1 MELRIGVIT
10 GSTRGGNRGAAIGDA
25 VLAALAGRPDI
36 EIADLRVADFDL
48 ALLADPVL
56 PAHADGRY
64 ADPATARWA
73 AAVAPCEAF
82 IFVTPEYNAA
92 PPAAMKNAV
101 DLLWAEWRAK
111 PVGFV
116 GYAFNGAVRAISH
129 WRDITANL
137 GMRVVQPAV
146 TVNLATDYPDGGSF
160 TPAGDFAERL
170 HGLVDALLAE
180 RG

>member
-25 VLAALAGRPDI
+25 VVAALAGRADV
-36 EIADLRVADFDL
+36 EVADLRVADFDL
-48 ALLADPVL
+48 GLLADPVL

-73 AAVAPCEAF
+73 AAVARPSSSSPPS
-82 IFVTPEYNAA
+82 TTRR

-146 TVNLATDYPDGGSF
+146 TVDLAADYPDGGSF
-160 TPAGDFAERL
+160 TPAADFADRL